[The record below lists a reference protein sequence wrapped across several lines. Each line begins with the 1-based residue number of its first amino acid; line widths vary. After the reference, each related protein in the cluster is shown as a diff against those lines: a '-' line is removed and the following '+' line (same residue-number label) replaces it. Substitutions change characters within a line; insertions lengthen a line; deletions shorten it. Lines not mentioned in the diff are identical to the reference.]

1 MPEQPARSIVAA
13 SAAIQSAALAER
25 QCRAGAGAPTD
36 PTRDMIAGPSWTSPH
51 SNHKR
56 WWQSMLSIRHIVGK
70 LINRR
75 KNMLDFCLVRD
86 WP

>member
-1 MPEQPARSIVAA
+1 MPEQPASNVV
-13 SAAIQSAALAER
+13 AAIQIAAITER

-36 PTRDMIAGPSWTSPH
+36 PTGGMIPGPSWTSPH

-56 WWQSMLSIRHIVGK
+56 WWQSTLSIGHIVGK

-75 KNMLDFCLVRD
+75 KNMLDFSLVRD

>member
-1 MPEQPARSIVAA
+1 MPEQPASSVV
-13 SAAIQSAALAER
+13 AAIQNAAIAER

-36 PTRDMIAGPSWTSPH
+36 PARCMILGPSWTSPH
-51 SNHKR
+51 SNHKHR
-56 WWQSMLSIRHIVGK
+56 WQSTLSIRHIVGK

-75 KNMLDFCLVRD
+75 KNMVDFCLVRD